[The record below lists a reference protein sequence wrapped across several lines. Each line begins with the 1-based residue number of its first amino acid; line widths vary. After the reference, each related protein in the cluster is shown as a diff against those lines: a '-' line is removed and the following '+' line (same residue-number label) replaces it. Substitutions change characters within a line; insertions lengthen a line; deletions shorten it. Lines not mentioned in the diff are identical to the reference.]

1 MNDSDIVNVIKDIE
15 KQYNAYKDGGR
26 SFIQHLANKIQNTV
40 DEDKVLI
47 FDLFLD
53 EIEQNINGLYSI
65 ALQTIIEL
73 KQIEL
78 APEIERIFIKNRN
91 VKDEKWSYA
100 IIETLL
106 KLNYATPIYY
116 DFITHYLK
124 DNPGK
129 GFFLLVQYCN
139 LDPDKGV
146 PLLSDFY
153 SEFFQGDS
161 QMRRFLES
169 RIGFLVDYFMENK
182 QLDLGK
188 LYKSV
193 IAKNRMAGQSLR
205 STLLNYFNS
214 SLADKYPKDLV
225 EKACHSL

>member
-1 MNDSDIVNVIKDIE
+1 MNDSDIANIIKDIE

-40 DEDKVLI
+40 DEDKVHI
-47 FDLFLD
+47 FDFFLD
-53 EIEQNINGLYSI
+53 EIEQNVKGLYSV

-139 LDPDKGV
+139 VDPDKGV

-153 SEFFQGDS
+153 SDFFKGIVRCKS
-161 QMRRFLES
+161 FWKA
-169 RIGFLVDYFMENK
+169 GLVF
-182 QLDLGK
+182 
-188 LYKSV
+188 
-193 IAKNRMAGQSLR
+193 
-205 STLLNYFNS
+205 
-214 SLADKYPKDLV
+214 
-225 EKACHSL
+225 